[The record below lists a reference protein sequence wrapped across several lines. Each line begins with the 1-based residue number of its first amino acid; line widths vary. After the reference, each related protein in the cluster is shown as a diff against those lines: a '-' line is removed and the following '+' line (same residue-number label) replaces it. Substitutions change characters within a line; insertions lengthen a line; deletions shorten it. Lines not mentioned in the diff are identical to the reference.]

1 MNGPDRTKEFTS
13 ASILAAIA
21 AWIGMSIGPNS
32 MVSASMSLFIAPL
45 TKEFHLSR
53 TTISAILL
61 ISPWTTAFFSPM
73 AGRAIDRFG
82 LRRVLLA
89 GALLFALASM
99 SRAFVTAPWQ
109 LAMAFFV
116 VSIASAMNSSVGY
129 AKLVSL
135 WFSHRRGLILGI
147 VTALGAGAGSAIV
160 PQIMRLV
167 IHAHG
172 WRTAYFSLGAYILI
186 LPLPLLFFLIKA
198 PATGR
203 NITEIRQ
210 MEASLPGLTRSE
222 AVRTPT
228 FWLIFAAIFLA
239 SMALIGTTAHAVP
252 LLTERGFSSLIG
264 TTAIS
269 CFFFGG
275 VAGQLTAGYVAD
287 RINSQRVVLPY
298 FLAAL
303 VGAMIVHTATQ
314 TSVLLGGAAL
324 MGLGQ
329 GAEIAFAAYLT
340 SRYFGLRA
348 YGAIYSLFFAASN
361 FGIGLGLITMGL
373 AHDHFG
379 SYRPMTFVFGAALI
393 IASICIGCLGPYAYA
408 SRRATT
414 LKTPGEPQIVPS
426 EAANPDRTR
435 R

>member
-1 MNGPDRTKEFTS
+1 MSVPDRTKEFTS
-13 ASILAAIA
+13 ASIIAAVV

-61 ISPWTTAFFSPM
+61 ISPWTTAFFSPL

-89 GALLFALASM
+89 GTLLFAQASM
-99 SRAFVTAPWQ
+99 SRAFVMAPWP
-109 LAMAFFV
+109 LAITFLV

-135 WFSHRRGLILGI
+135 WYSHHRGLILGL

-160 PQIMRLV
+160 PQVMRVV
-167 IHAHG
+167 IHAYN
-172 WRTAYFSLGAYILI
+172 WRIAYFSLGAYILI
-186 LPLPLLFFLIKA
+186 LPLPLLFFMMRE
-198 PATGR
+198 PGR
-203 NITEIRQ
+203 SNNVADIRRA
-210 MEASLPGLTRSE
+210 EANLPGLTR
-222 AVRTPT
+222 AQAIRTPT

-275 VAGQLTAGYVAD
+275 IAGQLTAGFVAD

-298 FLAAL
+298 FLSAL

-314 TSVLLGGAAL
+314 TGVLLGGALL

-340 SRYFGLRA
+340 SRYFGLKA
-348 YGAIYSLFFAASN
+348 YGGIYSLFFAASN
-361 FGIGLGLITMGL
+361 VGIGVGLMTMGV
-373 AHDHFG
+373 AHDYFG
-379 SYRPMTFVFGAALI
+379 SYRPMTYVFGGAL
-393 IASICIGCLGPYAYA
+393 ALSSICIALIGPYAYA
-408 SRRATT
+408 SRRAINTAGAGG
-414 LKTPGEPQIVPS
+414 LGLG
-426 EAANPDRTR
+426 AAKVETI
-435 R
+435 